1 MIDEPRAAV
10 LTKLTAARLP
20 QAVALSSE
28 MGWPYRL
35 EDWVFAHRLGEG
47 LALEQGDQLIGTAM
61 RWDYGD
67 AFASVG
73 MIIIAKAFQGHGYG
87 ARLVDALLDGAGSRS
102 VFLNSTPEA
111 LELYRRRGFACTAEL
126 NQHQGVPVSGS
137 QVPGGAGLQG
147 ARVRSAE
154 ASDLPQIIKLDEDS
168 LGMPRIELLKSL
180 AEVGRLTVISEG
192 DVVSGYAAS
201 RAFGRGH
208 VIGPVIAP
216 NIDDACILI
225 ESTMSQ
231 LPAGLVRVDTYS
243 SSGLSPWLEARGLQR
258 VDTATSM
265 IRGTSPQTTGQTRV
279 FALCSQSLG

>member
-10 LTKLTAARLP
+10 LTRLTAARLP

-35 EDWVFAHRLGEG
+35 EDWAFAHRLGEG

-73 MIIIAKAFQGHGYG
+73 MIIVAKAFQGHGYG
-87 ARLVDALLDGAGSRS
+87 ARLVDALLDGAGSRN
-102 VFLNSTPEA
+102 VFLNATPEA

-137 QVPGGAGLQG
+137 RVPGGAGPHTF
-147 ARVRSAE
+147 RTRSAE
-154 ASDLPQIIKLDEDS
+154 ASDMLQIMKLDEDS
-168 LGMPRIELLKSL
+168 LGMPRTELLKSL
-180 AEVGRLTVISEG
+180 AEVGKLTVISEG
-192 DVVSGYAAS
+192 GVVTGYAAC

-216 NIDDACILI
+216 NINDACILI
-225 ESTMSQ
+225 ESIMSE
-231 LPAGLVRVDTYS
+231 LPPGLVRVDTHS
-243 SSGLSPWLEARGLQR
+243 DSGLSPWLEARGLQR
-258 VDTATSM
+258 VDTATPM
-265 IRGTSPQTTGQTRV
+265 IRGAAPQTSGQARV